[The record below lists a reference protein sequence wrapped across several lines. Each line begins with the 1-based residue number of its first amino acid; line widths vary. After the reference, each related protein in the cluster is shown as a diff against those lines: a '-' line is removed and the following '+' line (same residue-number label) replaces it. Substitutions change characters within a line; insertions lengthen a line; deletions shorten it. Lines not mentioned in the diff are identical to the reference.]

1 MIDALGQ
8 RLLDFCKSTNLLIC
22 NGRLYDDK
30 TKGNFTFISRNTSTV
45 IDYVLANQT
54 EFKPFNSFE
63 ILPLN
68 EFSDHCAIYL
78 SLGCT
83 YPLLSH
89 DQTGNHSAPIL
100 AWETTCTML
109 FRNDLNKQLS
119 LLGNLT
125 MSLPN
130 NSTTVDD
137 SVHSFT
143 SMLWYTA
150 FKYFGKF
157 RNIKKTTR
165 TNVQKKPWF
174 NAECLLTRKEFN
186 RARNLSI
193 RNKNEENRI
202 SLIDKKHIYIQTIRR
217 NESKFKLSEGKRIS
231 NLAKT
236 NPKSFWKHIKSTF
249 RNKSLNPTNIKM
261 DELFQHFK
269 KSV

>member
-1 MIDALGQ
+1 MIDARGQ
-8 RLLDFCKSTNLLIC
+8 SLLDFCKSTNIIIC

-30 TKGNFTFISRNTSTV
+30 TKGNFTFISRNASTV
-45 IDYVLANQT
+45 IDYVLANKT
-54 EFKPFNSFE
+54 DFKLFNSFE

-68 EFSDHCAIYL
+68 EFSDPCAFYF

-83 YPLLSH
+83 HPLLSH
-89 DQTGNHSAPIL
+89 DQTGNHSEPIL

-109 FRNDLNKQLS
+109 FRNDLNKQLP

-125 MSLPN
+125 MSLQN

-143 SMLWYTA
+143 SMLWDTA

-186 RARNLSI
+186 RARNLYI

-202 SLIDKKHIYIQTIRR
+202 SHIDKKHIHIY
-217 NESKFKLSEGKRIS
+217 
-231 NLAKT
+231 T
-236 NPKSFWKHIKSTF
+236 NDT
-249 RNKSLNPTNIKM
+249 
-261 DELFQHFK
+261 K
-269 KSV
+269 K